1 MGCWPLQVPHA
12 QGSRLACNYLTTHT
26 NVKLRLFSSRPI
38 KKFGNRNPHFLKDL
52 GMESS
57 EPWIICTQ
65 SSNLFHWSSCNR
77 PEFGLDN
84 SGRIFVGLLHS
95 EMRVGP
101 LPLRTEA
108 GRVCIISMQAVVVFL
123 LPSRKYAP
131 SIGEWPNEV
140 KY

>member
-1 MGCWPLQVPHA
+1 M
-12 QGSRLACNYLTTHT
+12 S
-26 NVKLRLFSSRPI
+26 KLRLFSPRPT

-52 GMESS
+52 GMESF
-57 EPWIICTQ
+57 EPRIICTPR
-65 SSNLFHWSSCNR
+65 SNLSNWSSCNR

-84 SGRIFVGLLHS
+84 LGRIFVGLLHS

-131 SIGEWPNEV
+131 YTGGPMR
-140 KY
+140 